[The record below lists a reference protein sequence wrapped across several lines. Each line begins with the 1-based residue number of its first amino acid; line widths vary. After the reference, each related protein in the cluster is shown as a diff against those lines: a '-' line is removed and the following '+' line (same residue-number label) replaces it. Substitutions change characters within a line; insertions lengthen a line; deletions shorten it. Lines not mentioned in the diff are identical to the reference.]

1 MANFIIQPGTHSGY
15 YFVLKAPN
23 GKVIL
28 TSEMFTSLNAC
39 EKGVHSVIGN
49 SQADRNYDRLTSANG
64 KLYFTLKGENGEII
78 GTSEFYESAGGREN
92 GISSVKENAPRA
104 MISII

>member
-1 MANFIIQPGTHSGY
+1 MANFVIQPGADSGY

-28 TSEMFTSLNAC
+28 TSEMYTGLNAC
-39 EKGVHSVIGN
+39 ETGVHSVIEN
-49 SQADRNYDRLTSANG
+49 SQADRNYDRLSSSNG
-64 KLYFTLKGENGEII
+64 KLYFTLKAESGEII
-78 GTSEFYESAGGREN
+78 GTSELYESIGGREN

-104 MISII
+104 VISII